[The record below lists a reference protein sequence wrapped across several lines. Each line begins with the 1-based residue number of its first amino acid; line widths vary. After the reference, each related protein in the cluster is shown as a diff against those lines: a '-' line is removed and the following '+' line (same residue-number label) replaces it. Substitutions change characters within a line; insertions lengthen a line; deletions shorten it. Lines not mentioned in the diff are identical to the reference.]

1 MDSPDVSRAALER
14 LLTPPEGDRMEL
26 IVTYRRYD
34 DYEAYEREIADLRQ
48 RYQRVQDE
56 VYRWQLMGSRFLE
69 TFDEINRLEEL
80 LRRHHICMDSVLG
93 QDVQQLQEGV
103 ACSRL
108 NKIYILFNHDCTP
121 KMPPLPAWSRE

>member
-56 VYRWQLMGSRFLE
+56 VYRWQLWAADF
-69 TFDEINRLEEL
+69 
-80 LRRHHICMDSVLG
+80 LRRSMRSIAWRSFFGVTTYLFDSKG
-93 QDVQQLQEGV
+93 G
-103 ACSRL
+103 RL
-108 NKIYILFNHDCTP
+108 L
-121 KMPPLPAWSRE
+121 WRS

>member
-56 VYRWQLMGSRFLE
+56 VYRWQLMDSRFLE

-80 LRRHHICMDSVLG
+80 LRRHHIS
-93 QDVQQLQEGV
+93 
-103 ACSRL
+103 
-108 NKIYILFNHDCTP
+108 F
-121 KMPPLPAWSRE
+121 

>member
-14 LLTPPEGDRMEL
+14 FLTPPEGDRIEL

-80 LRRHHICMDSVLG
+80 LRRHHIS
-93 QDVQQLQEGV
+93 
-103 ACSRL
+103 
-108 NKIYILFNHDCTP
+108 F
-121 KMPPLPAWSRE
+121 

>member
-14 LLTPPEGDRMEL
+14 LLSPPEGDCMEL
-26 IVTYRRYD
+26 IDTFRRYD

-56 VYRWQLMGSRFLE
+56 LYRWQLMGSIFLE

-80 LRRHHICMDSVLG
+80 LRRHHIS
-93 QDVQQLQEGV
+93 
-103 ACSRL
+103 
-108 NKIYILFNHDCTP
+108 F
-121 KMPPLPAWSRE
+121 

>member
-14 LLTPPEGDRMEL
+14 LLTSPEGDCLEL
-26 IVTYRRYD
+26 IVAYRRYD

-69 TFDEINRLEEL
+69 TFDEINRLEAL
-80 LRRHHICMDSVLG
+80 LRRHHIS
-93 QDVQQLQEGV
+93 
-103 ACSRL
+103 
-108 NKIYILFNHDCTP
+108 F
-121 KMPPLPAWSRE
+121 

>member
-26 IVTYRRYD
+26 IVTFRRYD

-56 VYRWQLMGSRFLE
+56 VYRWQLMGSRFLV

-80 LRRHHICMDSVLG
+80 LRRHHIS
-93 QDVQQLQEGV
+93 
-103 ACSRL
+103 
-108 NKIYILFNHDCTP
+108 F
-121 KMPPLPAWSRE
+121 

>member
-26 IVTYRRYD
+26 IVTYRLYD

-56 VYRWQLMGSRFLE
+56 LYRWHLMGSIFLE

-80 LRRHHICMDSVLG
+80 LRRHHIS
-93 QDVQQLQEGV
+93 
-103 ACSRL
+103 
-108 NKIYILFNHDCTP
+108 F
-121 KMPPLPAWSRE
+121 

>member
-56 VYRWQLMGSRFLE
+56 VYRWQLMG
-69 TFDEINRLEEL
+69 
-80 LRRHHICMDSVLG
+80 
-93 QDVQQLQEGV
+93 QQI
-103 ACSRL
+103 S
-108 NKIYILFNHDCTP
+108 
-121 KMPPLPAWSRE
+121 

>member
-56 VYRWQLMGSRFLE
+56 VYRWQLMGSIFLE

-80 LRRHHICMDSVLG
+80 LRRHHIS
-93 QDVQQLQEGV
+93 
-103 ACSRL
+103 
-108 NKIYILFNHDCTP
+108 F
-121 KMPPLPAWSRE
+121 

>member
-14 LLTPPEGDRMEL
+14 LLTPPEGDSMEL
-26 IVTYRRYD
+26 VVTYRRYD

-80 LRRHHICMDSVLG
+80 LRRHHIS
-93 QDVQQLQEGV
+93 
-103 ACSRL
+103 
-108 NKIYILFNHDCTP
+108 F
-121 KMPPLPAWSRE
+121 

>member
-48 RYQRVQDE
+48 CYQRVQDE

-80 LRRHHICMDSVLG
+80 LRRHHIS
-93 QDVQQLQEGV
+93 
-103 ACSRL
+103 
-108 NKIYILFNHDCTP
+108 F
-121 KMPPLPAWSRE
+121 

>member
-56 VYRWQLMGSRFLE
+56 VYRWQLMRIRFLE
-69 TFDEINRLEEL
+69 TFDEINRLEDL
-80 LRRHHICMDSVLG
+80 LRRHHIS
-93 QDVQQLQEGV
+93 
-103 ACSRL
+103 
-108 NKIYILFNHDCTP
+108 F
-121 KMPPLPAWSRE
+121 

>member
-69 TFDEINRLEEL
+69 TFYEIYRLEEL
-80 LRRHHICMDSVLG
+80 LRRHLIS
-93 QDVQQLQEGV
+93 
-103 ACSRL
+103 
-108 NKIYILFNHDCTP
+108 F
-121 KMPPLPAWSRE
+121 

>member
-80 LRRHHICMDSVLG
+80 LRRNNIS
-93 QDVQQLQEGV
+93 
-103 ACSRL
+103 
-108 NKIYILFNHDCTP
+108 F
-121 KMPPLPAWSRE
+121 

>member
-56 VYRWQLMGSRFLE
+56 VYHWQLMGSRFLE

-80 LRRHHICMDSVLG
+80 LRRHHIS
-93 QDVQQLQEGV
+93 
-103 ACSRL
+103 
-108 NKIYILFNHDCTP
+108 F
-121 KMPPLPAWSRE
+121 

>member
-26 IVTYRRYD
+26 IVTYRRYG

-80 LRRHHICMDSVLG
+80 LRRHHIS
-93 QDVQQLQEGV
+93 
-103 ACSRL
+103 
-108 NKIYILFNHDCTP
+108 F
-121 KMPPLPAWSRE
+121 

>member
-80 LRRHHICMDSVLG
+80 LRRHHISFDSKG
-93 QDVQQLQEGV
+93 G
-103 ACSRL
+103 RL
-108 NKIYILFNHDCTP
+108 L
-121 KMPPLPAWSRE
+121 WRS

>member
-56 VYRWQLMGSRFLE
+56 VYRWQLVGSRFLE
-69 TFDEINRLEEL
+69 TFDVINRLEEL
-80 LRRHHICMDSVLG
+80 LRRHHIS
-93 QDVQQLQEGV
+93 
-103 ACSRL
+103 
-108 NKIYILFNHDCTP
+108 F
-121 KMPPLPAWSRE
+121 

>member
-14 LLTPPEGDRMEL
+14 LLMPPEGDRMEL

-80 LRRHHICMDSVLG
+80 LRCHHIS
-93 QDVQQLQEGV
+93 
-103 ACSRL
+103 
-108 NKIYILFNHDCTP
+108 F
-121 KMPPLPAWSRE
+121 

>member
-56 VYRWQLMGSRFLE
+56 VYRWQL
-69 TFDEINRLEEL
+69 
-80 LRRHHICMDSVLG
+80 
-93 QDVQQLQEGV
+93 
-103 ACSRL
+103 
-108 NKIYILFNHDCTP
+108 ILTP
-121 KMPPLPAWSRE
+121 IPPLMIRLRNARLIPFLGINSRSGKRSMWYRNILTIISVFSPRCSAL

>member
-14 LLTPPEGDRMEL
+14 LLTPLEGDRMEL

-80 LRRHHICMDSVLG
+80 LRRHHIS
-93 QDVQQLQEGV
+93 
-103 ACSRL
+103 
-108 NKIYILFNHDCTP
+108 F
-121 KMPPLPAWSRE
+121 

>member
-48 RYQRVQDE
+48 RYHRVQDE

-80 LRRHHICMDSVLG
+80 LRLHHIS
-93 QDVQQLQEGV
+93 
-103 ACSRL
+103 
-108 NKIYILFNHDCTP
+108 F
-121 KMPPLPAWSRE
+121 

>member
-80 LRRHHICMDSVLG
+80 LLRHHIS
-93 QDVQQLQEGV
+93 
-103 ACSRL
+103 
-108 NKIYILFNHDCTP
+108 F
-121 KMPPLPAWSRE
+121 

>member
-26 IVTYRRYD
+26 IVIYRRYD

-80 LRRHHICMDSVLG
+80 LRRHHIS
-93 QDVQQLQEGV
+93 
-103 ACSRL
+103 
-108 NKIYILFNHDCTP
+108 F
-121 KMPPLPAWSRE
+121 